1 MSQPVNARLDAV
13 ERRSGTTVHL
23 SLSEIPALPQQ
34 VETNLYRI
42 ALEALNNS
50 LKYARASRVDITLC
64 VENERLT
71 LTVTKD
77 GVGFDTAGNGS
88 QGGLGLDGMQER
100 ARQIGALFNLES
112 APGKGVSV
120 VVDVPL

>member
-1 MSQPVNARLDAV
+1 MNARLDAV